1 MAKILN
7 FEDDRTLS
15 QELEDG
21 LMSIGYEVVG
31 FGGRL
36 DAANEQAVYL
46 HPDIVFIKPE
56 LIGNVG
62 GGDMLHNLKQIFEM
76 SVILVNSN
84 SSLAFSTKARMD
96 CLGKFV

>member
-21 LMSIGYEVVG
+21 LMSIGYEVVR

-46 HPDIVFIKPE
+46 NPDIVFIKPE
-56 LIGNVG
+56 LIGNFG
-62 GGDMLHNLKQIFEM
+62 GGDLLHNVKQILEM
-76 SVILVNSN
+76 PVILMNSN
-84 SSLAFSTKARMD
+84 WSSAFSNKARMD